1 MTNLQLLENI
11 AASGKFTH
19 NDYGKT
25 KLTESLKSV
34 ALDMAKY
41 LNLSEVIRYVG
52 FSDKDIKRFG
62 IYLLGFSPNCAHEN
76 LTVCI
81 TNEFYIHIDFVPQ
94 KLFEVE
100 DMILKL
106 DEFLNMPADINKTG
120 KIKKHKRSIK

>member
-19 NDYGKT
+19 NNYGKT

-34 ALDMAKY
+34 ALGMSKY

-52 FSDKDIKRFG
+52 FSDKKIKQFG

-76 LTVCI
+76 LRVYI

-94 KLFEVE
+94 KLYEIE
-100 DMILKL
+100 DMSIRL
-106 DEFLNMPADINKTG
+106 DEFLNMPADTNRADK
-120 KIKKHKRSIK
+120 KI